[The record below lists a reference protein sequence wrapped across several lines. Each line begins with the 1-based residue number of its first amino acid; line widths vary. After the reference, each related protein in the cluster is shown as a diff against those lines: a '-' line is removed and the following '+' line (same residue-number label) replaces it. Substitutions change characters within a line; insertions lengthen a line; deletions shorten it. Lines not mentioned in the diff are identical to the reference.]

1 MLLTYVC
8 MYVCIRVSSKHSSVQ
23 SILCYLNNCMTYKM
37 AMLNIKCDS
46 LFFITLTDIL
56 HCNKYLTIYTERCV
70 EMHVGLYGKCPL
82 FLSINN

>member
-1 MLLTYVC
+1 
-8 MYVCIRVSSKHSSVQ
+8 
-23 SILCYLNNCMTYKM
+23 M

-70 EMHVGLYGKCPL
+70 EMHVGLYGKCPT